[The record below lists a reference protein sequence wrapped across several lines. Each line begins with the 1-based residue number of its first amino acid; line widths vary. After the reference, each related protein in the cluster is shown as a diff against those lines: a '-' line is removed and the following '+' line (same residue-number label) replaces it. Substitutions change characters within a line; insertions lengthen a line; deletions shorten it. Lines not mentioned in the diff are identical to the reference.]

1 MSYTKLTPDQVKLFL
16 QYMINNPIPEDLKSV
31 ELRPIK
37 SHETDGTNTSV
48 KYPSVQ
54 ATKDDPPVAS
64 QKYAVISFDFNDEN
78 VRKAQKASDIMA
90 VIKVRYVASTK
101 EQAETFCDEITRK
114 HDSLFP
120 KCIVEVGKWT
130 KLSASLESKDE
141 KLIADDQEQQHL
153 LQQMY
158 NDKVEQREKDIEDV
172 EERRKQAL
180 KDAIENPDKPYD
192 HMSLD
197 HYVTKRVSKWNIDR
211 HLATF
216 REQKRQYKRAKTALK
231 RICTEIANI
240 EKEHPEYLSTY
251 KERYEQERRALGF
264 TEHPS
269 V

>member
-1 MSYTKLTPDQVKLFL
+1 M
-16 QYMINNPIPEDLKSV
+16 
-31 ELRPIK
+31 
-37 SHETDGTNTSV
+37 
-48 KYPSVQ
+48 
-54 ATKDDPPVAS
+54 
-64 QKYAVISFDFNDEN
+64 
-78 VRKAQKASDIMA
+78 
-90 VIKVRYVASTK
+90 
-101 EQAETFCDEITRK
+101 
-114 HDSLFP
+114 
-120 KCIVEVGKWT
+120 
-130 KLSASLESKDE
+130 ESKDE

-240 EKEHPEYLSTY
+240 
-251 KERYEQERRALGF
+251 
-264 TEHPS
+264 
-269 V
+269 